1 MPLINIGIGSSVG
14 TQNGEAIDDCPRST
28 NPREDQADFC
38 PHCQNRFE
46 IVRVK
51 FGFGGATTIATCPNC
66 AMVSAERSRTVESN
80 DWNFWQGPASVMDGF
95 NQRFKYIA
103 AFLIGAVIIAAVLRH
118 TVHVYGGLP
127 REDIRTDALIAIV
140 AVLLVIIFLRRKRP
154 RERNLR
160 LKQRRHRK
168 AQRRPSGV

>member
-1 MPLINIGIGSSVG
+1 VSFRSAQPLRWFGMPSINIGIGSSVG
-14 TQNGEAIDDCPRST
+14 TQNGEAIDDRPPST

-66 AMVSAERSRTVESN
+66 AMVSAERSRCVELN
-80 DWNFWQGPASVMDGF
+80 DWNFWQGPARVMDHL
-95 NQRFKYIA
+95 NLRFKYIA

-118 TVHVYGGLP
+118 TVHVYGGFP
-127 REDIRTDALIAIV
+127 REEIRTGALIAIV
-140 AVLLVIIFLRRKRP
+140 AVLLAIVFLRRKR
-154 RERNLR
+154 
-160 LKQRRHRK
+160 RRC
-168 AQRRPSGV
+168 